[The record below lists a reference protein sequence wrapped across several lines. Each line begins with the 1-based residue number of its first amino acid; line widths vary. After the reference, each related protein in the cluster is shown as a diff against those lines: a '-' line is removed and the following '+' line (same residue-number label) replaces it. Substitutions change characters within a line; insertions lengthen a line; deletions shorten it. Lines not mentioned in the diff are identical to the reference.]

1 MSNIIVFYH
10 NVSKNTPCPDGIFS
24 AAVAHKYFGNQIS
37 TEVKYI
43 GCCYVPKGEIPPEYD
58 IPQSGDTVYILDFS
72 FEHWVLQDWL
82 DRDITFKLI
91 DHHEKKMQELL
102 GMRSLEDM
110 IVFNNYKCGAILTW
124 EYFFPNKPIPAILA
138 YIDDRDRW
146 QHRLPYTHE
155 IHAAAGALGRSF
167 ELFSMLEPLSSDQLV
182 AVLGKLGAREVAA
195 KKKKIEEL
203 ASAYEWRNIQG
214 HEVPVVKLAP
224 NEEWARSEVSHYLY
238 EKFPE
243 APFAACYYISE
254 EDGTSQIWGAYNNPD
269 SDFDIQ
275 PIAKSLGGDGH
286 ASACGWIVRRG

>member
-58 IPQSGDTVYILDFS
+58 IPQSDDTVYILDFS

-167 ELFSMLEPLSSDQLV
+167 ELFNMLEPLSSDQLV

-224 NEEWARSEVSHYLY
+224 NEAWACSEVCQYLY
-238 EKFPE
+238 LKYPE
-243 APFAACYYISE
+243 ASFTAAWYDDEEGQKWSLRSNAEGNNFDTTTISVAM
-254 EDGTSQIWGAYNNPD
+254 Q
-269 SDFDIQ
+269 
-275 PIAKSLGGDGH
+275 GGGH
-286 ASACGWIVRRG
+286 RNASGYLIRKG